1 MTTPLAVQAAV
12 AVAGLAGYLALSI
25 VYRRRWDG
33 ALRAALGRRMGL
45 RVGWARVSDVG
56 ENPEDHWY
64 AQTDGPLLRQ
74 AWQGAVVRAADIAAL
89 VVLGVLPPVA
99 LLGVEYVA
107 GFHAAVL
114 GGTAFLVI
122 PIFGVF
128 WGRRRAD
135 A

>member
-1 MTTPLAVQAAV
+1 MNIPLAVQVAIAA
-12 AVAGLAGYLALSI
+12 AGLATYLALSI
-25 VYRRRWDG
+25 AYRRRWDA

-64 AQTDGPLLRQ
+64 AETDGPLARQ
-74 AWQGAVVRAADIAAL
+74 AWQGAVVRAADLAAL

-99 LLGVEYVA
+99 LLGLAYLA

-122 PIFGVF
+122 PVFGIF
-128 WGRRRAD
+128 WSRRRAD